1 MKKNI
6 LWLLTLISF
15 SAMAGVERE
24 VKIEIVSE
32 TLAQCKLTSEAMFLN
47 NDVEGTLMANKLYIA
62 DITACNKTMT
72 GKYKKVIRFYKS
84 AR

>member
-6 LWLLTLISF
+6 LWLFTLISF
-15 SAMAGVERE
+15 SATAGVKRE

-32 TLAQCKLTSEAMFLN
+32 TLDQCKLTSNAMFAT
-47 NDVEGTLMANKLYIA
+47 NDVEGTLMANNLEIA
-62 DITACNKTMT
+62 DISACNKTIS
-72 GKYKKVIRFYKS
+72 GKYKKVIRFYNS